1 MLDDAAV
8 INARYSSAGLL
19 VAETLTAGLV
29 CGRELWF
36 GPHRNVG
43 IRLAEIAADLDIA
56 IHVLD

>member
-1 MLDDAAV
+1 M

-29 CGRELWF
+29 YGRELWF

-43 IRLAEIAADLDIA
+43 VRLAEIAADLDIA